1 MKRNKLNIVFSTFNF
16 VLCFVGYQLVTT
28 LFLPAT
34 SDWEGISRSVT
45 IPYRVF
51 ALTVALGVIFLNL
64 KTRIGTTHLALKVF
78 WVYWVALIIR
88 IFYDANCRIDLH
100 LNDANRLW
108 LHIFGVCL
116 PAMYSLMKSYKMID
130 LDKALIWIYATT
142 AMVLILSLFN
152 NTSLLLASEE
162 ITQRLGGNLA
172 LGTIS
177 FGHLGATGVI
187 MSFFILFKKTRLG
200 YLCKLTVF
208 SIMLLSFFLMLRA
221 GSRSPILALVATMMF
236 WFFAR
241 KKDITIGFFITG
253 TVIILL
259 MLFIDP
265 IIDFI
270 GDISPV
276 MEYRLK
282 ASVHE
287 GDSSG
292 RDQIFKL
299 ALQSFWDQ
307 PFLGKQFAMFDNGD
321 LRYSHNIILDSL
333 MGLGVWGGGA
343 MIYVLW
349 SAVKTAYLSIKN
361 NDEYFWVLLLLIQ
374 HIIFSMFSGAI
385 YFNGLLNM
393 LLVFAFLPRKDL
405 SGLATRS
412 SVMPPLTQRINTGTN
427 AERSQFFHD
436 RSRK

>member
-1 MKRNKLNIVFSTFNF
+1 
-16 VLCFVGYQLVTT
+16 
-28 LFLPAT
+28 
-34 SDWEGISRSVT
+34 
-45 IPYRVF
+45 
-51 ALTVALGVIFLNL
+51 
-64 KTRIGTTHLALKVF
+64 
-78 WVYWVALIIR
+78 
-88 IFYDANCRIDLH
+88 
-100 LNDANRLW
+100 
-108 LHIFGVCL
+108 
-116 PAMYSLMKSYKMID
+116 
-130 LDKALIWIYATT
+130 
-142 AMVLILSLFN
+142 
-152 NTSLLLASEE
+152 
-162 ITQRLGGNLA
+162 
-172 LGTIS
+172 
-177 FGHLGATGVI
+177 
-187 MSFFILFKKTRLG
+187 
-200 YLCKLTVF
+200 
-208 SIMLLSFFLMLRA
+208 
-221 GSRSPILALVATMMF
+221 
-236 WFFAR
+236 
-241 KKDITIGFFITG
+241 
-253 TVIILL
+253 

-374 HIIFSMFSGAI
+374 HIVFSMFSGAI